1 MREESNTKKHMS
13 FVLMFVFLFCSVIL
27 FFAGKGPS
35 IKFNKDSIDFGKV
48 KQGKV
53 LEHVFVFTN
62 EGDST
67 LSIKGVRTSCGCT
80 AVLLKN
86 KDKEVPPGQTGEVK
100 VTFNTRGYANKV
112 SKYIYIDSND
122 RGQPSTRLTVSAL
135 IEVPPQPSITLDRY
149 SQDLGLFLEDEE
161 VRAKAKIKNVG
172 ELELSVSCSHK
183 DAAFFSRG
191 KEVSFPLKIRA
202 GSETEVEVRI
212 PPRKRKGMIREYIL
226 MKSNDPRR
234 PTLSFYLSGYVVT
247 KQELKDLFAKYK
259 GILD

>member
-1 MREESNTKKHMS
+1 MRKESNAIKHMS
-13 FVLMFVFLFCSVIL
+13 FALMFVFLFCSVSL

-35 IKFNKDSIDFGKV
+35 MKFTKDTIDFGKV

-53 LEHVFVFTN
+53 LTHVFMFTN

-67 LSIKGVRTSCGCT
+67 LTIKRVRQSCGCT
-80 AVLLKN
+80 AVLLK
-86 KDKEVPPGQTGEVK
+86 DKEIPPGKTGEVK

-122 RGQPSTRLTVSAL
+122 PEQPSKRLTVSAL
-135 IEVPPQPSITLDRY
+135 IEVPPQPRIALDRY

-161 VRAKAKIKNVG
+161 VRAKAKIKNIG
-172 ELELSVSCSHK
+172 ELELRVSCSHK
-183 DAAFFSRG
+183 DATFYSSS
-191 KEVSFPLKIRA
+191 KPVSFPLKIRA

-234 PTLSFYLSGYVVT
+234 PTLSFYLSGYVIT
-247 KQELKDLFAKYK
+247 KQQLKDLFAKYK
-259 GILD
+259 GIID

>member
-1 MREESNTKKHMS
+1 MREESNAIKHMS
-13 FVLMFVFLFCSVIL
+13 FILMFVFLFCSVSL

-53 LEHVFVFTN
+53 LEHVFTFTN

-67 LSIKGVRTSCGCT
+67 LTIKRVRQSCGCT

-86 KDKEVPPGQTGEVK
+86 KEISPGETGEVK

-122 RGQPSTRLTVSAL
+122 PGQPSTRLTVSAL
-135 IEVPPQPSITLDRY
+135 IEVPPQPRIALDRY

-161 VRAKAKIKNVG
+161 VRAKAMIKNVG
-172 ELELSVSCSHK
+172 ELELRVSCSHK

-247 KQELKDLFAKYK
+247 RQQLKELFEKYK

>member
-1 MREESNTKKHMS
+1 MREESNTIKHMS
-13 FVLMFVFLFCSVIL
+13 FILMFVFLFCSVSL

-53 LEHVFVFTN
+53 LEHVFTFTN

-67 LSIKGVRTSCGCT
+67 LTIKRVRQSCGCT

-86 KDKEVPPGQTGEVK
+86 KEISPGETGEVK

-122 RGQPSTRLTVSAL
+122 PGQPSTRLTVSAL
-135 IEVPPQPSITLDRY
+135 IEVPPQPRIALDRY

-161 VRAKAKIKNVG
+161 VRAKAMIKNVG
-172 ELELSVSCSHK
+172 ELELRVSCSHK

-247 KQELKDLFAKYK
+247 RQQLKELFEKYK

>member
-1 MREESNTKKHMS
+1 MRKETNAIKYMS
-13 FVLMFVFLFCSVIL
+13 FALAFVFLCFSGSL
-27 FFAGKGPS
+27 FFAGRGPVL
-35 IKFNKDSIDFGKV
+35 KFTKDTIDFGKV

-53 LEHVFVFTN
+53 LTHVFMFTN

-67 LSIKGVRTSCGCT
+67 LSIKRVRTSCGCT

-86 KDKEVPPGQTGEVK
+86 KEVAPGKTGELK

-122 RGQPSTRLTVSAL
+122 PGQPSIRLTVSAL
-135 IEVPPQPSITLDRY
+135 IEVPPQPRIALDRY

-172 ELELSVSCSHK
+172 ELELKVSCSHK
-183 DAAFFSRG
+183 NAAFYSRN
-191 KEVSFPLKIRA
+191 KPVSFPLKIRA
-202 GSETEVEVRI
+202 GSEAEIEVRI
-212 PPRKRKGMIREYIL
+212 PPRKRKGMIREYVL

-234 PTLSFYLSGYVVT
+234 PTLSFYLSGYVIT
-247 KQELKDLFAKYK
+247 KQQLKSLFDKYK
-259 GILD
+259 DILD

>member
-1 MREESNTKKHMS
+1 MRKESNAIKHMS
-13 FVLMFVFLFCSVIL
+13 LALLFIFLVCSVSL

-35 IKFNKDSIDFGKV
+35 LKFTEDTRDFGKV

-53 LEHVFVFTN
+53 LTHVFAFTN

-67 LSIKGVRTSCGCT
+67 LSIKRVRQSCGCT
-80 AVLLKN
+80 AALL
-86 KDKEVPPGQTGEVK
+86 KDKEIPPGGTGEIK
-100 VTFNTRGYANKV
+100 VTFNTKGYANKV

-122 RGQPSTRLTVSAL
+122 PAQPSKKLTVSAN
-135 IEVPPQPSITLDRY
+135 IEVPPQPRIALDRY
-149 SQDLGLFLEDEE
+149 SQDLGLFLDDEE
-161 VRAKAKIKNVG
+161 VRAKTKIKNIG
-172 ELELSVSCSHK
+172 ELELRVSCSHK
-183 DAAFFSRG
+183 DATFYSSG
-191 KEVSFPLKIRA
+191 KQVSFPLKIRA

-212 PPRKRKGMIREYIL
+212 PPRKRKGMIREYVL

-247 KQELKDLFAKYK
+247 KQQLKDLFEKYK

>member
-1 MREESNTKKHMS
+1 MRKESNAIKHMS
-13 FVLMFVFLFCSVIL
+13 FALMFVFLCCSVSL

-35 IKFNKDSIDFGKV
+35 IRFDKDSIDFGKV

-53 LEHVFVFTN
+53 LEHVFMFTN

-67 LSIKGVRTSCGCT
+67 LSIKRVRTSCGCT

-86 KDKEVPPGQTGEVK
+86 KDKEVPPGQRGEVK

-122 RGQPSTRLTVSAL
+122 PGQPSTRLTVSAL
-135 IEVPPQPSITLDRY
+135 IEVPPQPRITLDRY

-172 ELELSVSCSHK
+172 ELELRVSCSHK
-183 DAAFFSRG
+183 DAVFFSSG
-191 KEVSFPLKIRA
+191 KEVSC
-202 GSETEVEVRI
+202 ETEVEVRI

-247 KQELKDLFAKYK
+247 KQQLKDLFEKYK